1 MCDGANMNNNMKILL
16 TEDDMR
22 KAIDRIAEGI
32 ISSFSDGELRNSAFM
47 GIQLKGVPLALRITE
62 RIKNQTGIAV
72 PNGVLD
78 ITMYRDDFGLRKKLP
93 SIRPTEVPFDL
104 DGKIIVLVDDV
115 LHTGRTIR
123 AALDALTD
131 YGRPDLI
138 RLACLVDRG
147 NQEFPIKSDF
157 TGEMLSVEPNCKIV
171 VYWNETD
178 DQDGV
183 FRLPDQTEKGI

>member
-1 MCDGANMNNNMKILL
+1 MEKNKKMILN
-16 TEDDMR
+16 E
-22 KAIDRIAEGI
+22 EE
-32 ISSFSDGELRNSAFM
+32 ISSAIEKIADEIIASLSVEELKNSAFM
-47 GIQLKGVPLALRITE
+47 GIQLKGVPLAGRITD
-62 RIKNQTGIAV
+62 IVKHKTGVEV

-93 SIRPTEVPFDL
+93 GIRPTEVPFDL

-138 RLACLVDRG
+138 RLACLIDRG
-147 NQEFPIKSDF
+147 NQEFPIKADF
-157 TGEMLSVEPNCKIV
+157 IGKKIEVAPGYKVV
-171 VYWNETD
+171 VYWKETD
-178 DQDGV
+178 NQDGV
-183 FRLPDQTEKGI
+183 YCLSEQTEKGM